1 VGPERVRMNEK
12 DKSNET
18 KVSKDGLQ
26 VRLLGLGRESAL
38 WGAVCVCV
46 CCLTLVDVTGCCAGV
61 QFGKAYVLAGHH
73 GFHSKRR
80 QSHVGLLVL

>member
-1 VGPERVRMNEK
+1 VAASPVPVAREPTVEGRVGPERVRMNEK

-46 CCLTLVDVTGCCAGV
+46 CCLTLVDVAGCV
-61 QFGKAYVLAGHH
+61 V
-73 GFHSKRR
+73 
-80 QSHVGLLVL
+80 